1 MKEIMNFALF
11 FTIFI
16 SLSVHA
22 RPNNG
27 IILRDRHCQKWKKN
41 VWGIFPTFFNKRAKV
56 ILDWGKKNRQLAKMG
71 QNNEGTCF

>member
-27 IILRDRHCQKWKKN
+27 IILRDRHRQKWEKKCLGN
-41 VWGIFPTFFNKRAKV
+41 IPYIFQQKSKSYFGLRE
-56 ILDWGKKNRQLAKMG
+56 KNRQLAKMG

>member
-27 IILRDRHCQKWKKN
+27 IILRDRHRQK
-41 VWGIFPTFFNKRAKV
+41 
-56 ILDWGKKNRQLAKMG
+56 WGKKCLGNIPYIFQQKSKSYFGLREKKSSVSKNG
-71 QNNEGTCF
+71 SE

>member
-27 IILRDRHCQKWKKN
+27 IILRDRHRQK
-41 VWGIFPTFFNKRAKV
+41 
-56 ILDWGKKNRQLAKMG
+56 WGKKMSGEYSLHFSTKEQKLFWI
-71 QNNEGTCF
+71 EGKKSSVSKNGSE

>member
-27 IILRDRHCQKWKKN
+27 IILRDRHRQKWGKKCR
-41 VWGIFPTFFNKRAKV
+41 ICPTFFNKRAKV
-56 ILDWGKKNRQLAKMG
+56 ILD
-71 QNNEGTCF
+71 

>member
-11 FTIFI
+11 FTILI

-27 IILRDRHCQKWKKN
+27 IILRDRHRQK
-41 VWGIFPTFFNKRAKV
+41 
-56 ILDWGKKNRQLAKMG
+56 WGKKCLGNIPYIFQQKSKSYFGLREKKSSVSKNG
-71 QNNEGTCF
+71 SE